1 MIPLRAGEIAALTGG
16 QLVGADANLLVPG
29 PVLIDSREAGN
40 GSLFVCLV
48 GERTDGHEYV
58 GDALRR
64 GAVLSLASRPVD
76 GPVVMVDDP
85 QRALGF
91 LAGGVMR
98 RRPGVRVTGVT
109 GSSGKTSTK
118 DLMAAVMRSA
128 GPTIAPVGSFNN
140 EIGLPLT
147 VLEVDEHTAHL
158 VLEYSARGIGHIAYL
173 AGIARP
179 DTAVVL
185 NIGTAHLDGF
195 GSREAIAAAKGEL
208 VEALPS
214 DGVAVLNADDP
225 LVAAMASRTAATV
238 MTVGNAAEADVRLV
252 DVVLDEQVRPSFRL
266 VTAAGEARIKL
277 GLHGRHHAANAAA
290 ATAAGLAAGIPLVEI
305 ADSLTGITAA
315 SEHRMAVA
323 SRPDGLLVVDDA
335 YNANPE
341 SMAVALQAL
350 VELARSRGGRSWAV
364 LGEMRELGDDTP
376 TLHAGVGRLAAEL
389 GVDHLV
395 VVGDVASQIAVGAR
409 TITGWPGSVTEVS
422 DAGDAARAVTR
433 GVEPDDVVLVKAS
446 NSVRL
451 WSVAEALLADSTSEV
466 GA

>member
-16 QLVGADANLLVPG
+16 QLVGGDADLVIPG
-29 PVLIDSREAGN
+29 PVLIDSRQAGA

-48 GERTDGHEYV
+48 GDHTDGHEYV

-64 GAVLSLASRPVD
+64 GAALSLAARPVD
-76 GPVVMVDDP
+76 GPAIIVDDP

-91 LAGGVMR
+91 LAGGLMR

-118 DLMAAVMRSA
+118 DLLAEVMRES
-128 GPTIAPVGSFNN
+128 GPTIAPVGSYNN

-147 VLEVDEHTAHL
+147 VLQVDESTAHL
-158 VLEYSARGIGHIAYL
+158 VLEYSARGAGHIAYL
-173 AGIARP
+173 TAIARP

-208 VEALPS
+208 VEALPA

-225 LVAAMASRTAATV
+225 LVAAMASRTSASVMTFGVAAT
-238 MTVGNAAEADVRLV
+238 ADVRLV
-252 DVVLDEQVRPSFRL
+252 DVTLDEQIRASFRL
-266 VTAAGEARIKL
+266 VTADGKVRISL
-277 GLHGRHHAANAAA
+277 GLHGRHQASNAAA
-290 ATAAGLAAGIPLVEI
+290 AAAAGLAAGLPLDLI
-305 ADSLTGITAA
+305 AESLDGITAA
-315 SEHRMAVA
+315 SAHRMAV
-323 SRPDGLLVVDDA
+323 SRRSDGLLVVDDA

-341 SMAVALQAL
+341 SMTAALQAL
-350 VELARSRGGRSWAV
+350 VALTGSRGGRSWAV

-395 VVGDVASQIAVGAR
+395 VVGDVASAIGTGAR
-409 TITGWPGSVTEVS
+409 SVAGWPGEATEVATAAE
-422 DAGDAARAVTR
+422 AGLVAAGA
-433 GVEPDDVVLVKAS
+433 GADDVVLVKAS
-446 NSVRL
+446 NSIAL
-451 WSVAEALLADSTSEV
+451 WSVAEQLLAGSASGV